1 MARGSVFRFGRRLRS
16 KLSNSLKPETNSNNN
31 NNLITTLP
39 RYLPATPL
47 SFQHHNRH
55 NNAFSS
61 SSTTGGQKR
70 SMFIQTQSTSNPES
84 LMFHPSKPV
93 MDIGSADFPNARSAM
108 NSPLAKSLFAIQAND
123 MLASRSAPSSSE
135 RETHLLSASV
145 YLIISCSS
153 FTSKLSLID
162 ARISPV
168 SSLSTIDS
176 GMAMRVVAAKLC
188 SDEHVSCSNGYC
200 FLAVDDESI

>member
-108 NSPLAKSLFAIQAND
+108 NSPLAKSLFAIQEITRVFFGSD
-123 MLASRSAPSSSE
+123 FVTVIKSEDASWEFLKPEIFAAIMNFYSSGEPLFLDSHMC
-135 RETHLLSASV
+135 ETTVSKMMIYFIF
-145 YLIISCSS
+145 YLCSS
-153 FTSKLSLID
+153 NSFDID
-162 ARISPV
+162 IR
-168 SSLSTIDS
+168 
-176 GMAMRVVAAKLC
+176 G
-188 SDEHVSCSNGYC
+188 
-200 FLAVDDESI
+200 